1 MQRWTSQPLPVPAF
15 PEAPWERADLEFE
28 DLLHDGPSY
37 VVVLFL
43 NNPDVAEDA
52 TPDETPGFAGH
63 FTVFAHGD
71 CWGDPGH
78 CDPSGKPVHAFD
90 RRAPHPLTPIN
101 ITVEIT
107 EALQALKDVEEVTV
121 TALAYSTE
129 PEKREDVLRFGRLT
143 LITYDPP
150 VTL

>member
-37 VVVLFL
+37 AVVLFL
-43 NNPDVAEDA
+43 NNADVAEDA
-52 TPDETPGFAGH
+52 IPDQTPGYAGH

-78 CDPSGKPVHAFD
+78 CDLQLRRPDAVQGAERKPQLVAGGATQLPAEAVRGD
-90 RRAPHPLTPIN
+90 GGEGGEGPARARDHRG
-101 ITVEIT
+101 
-107 EALQALKDVEEVTV
+107 
-121 TALAYSTE
+121 AY
-129 PEKREDVLRFGRLT
+129 P
-143 LITYDPP
+143 
-150 VTL
+150 

>member
-1 MQRWTSQPLPVPAF
+1 LA
-15 PEAPWERADLEFE
+15 
-28 DLLHDGPSY
+28 
-37 VVVLFL
+37 
-43 NNPDVAEDA
+43 
-52 TPDETPGFAGH
+52 
-63 FTVFAHGD
+63 
-71 CWGDPGH
+71 
-78 CDPSGKPVHAFD
+78 
-90 RRAPHPLTPIN
+90 PIN

-129 PEKREDVLRFGRLT
+129 PDKREDVLRFGRLT

>member
-1 MQRWTSQPLPVPAF
+1 
-15 PEAPWERADLEFE
+15 
-28 DLLHDGPSY
+28 
-37 VVVLFL
+37 VVLFL

-52 TPDETPGFAGH
+52 IPDETPGFAGH

-78 CDPSGKPVHAFD
+78 CDPPGKPVHAFD
-90 RRAPHPLTPIN
+90 RRAPHPLAPIN

-129 PEKREDVLRFGRLT
+129 PDKREDVLRFGRLT